1 MDTSHQFDLREW
13 KLTDLESLVF
23 HGISPNISKF
33 MSDAFPDTKEKWEKF
48 LTHVTSNKSLHYRAI
63 DIEGMAVGGIGI
75 SPLQGEKRC
84 NAELGY
90 WLSETYWNRGIITTA
105 VKQILSLAFETYPDL
120 KRIYATP
127 YGNNTTSHKVLI
139 KAGFTLEARFEK
151 IILKNN
157 EFLDEYV
164 FAYRKVEI

>member
-1 MDTSHQFDLREW
+1 MG
-13 KLTDLESLVF
+13 KLLAAL
-23 HGISPNISKF
+23 
-33 MSDAFPDTKEKWEKF
+33 AFPASRRKT
-48 LTHVTSNKSLHYRAI
+48 LQCR
-63 DIEGMAVGGIGI
+63 IGH
-75 SPLQGEKRC
+75 
-84 NAELGY
+84 

>member
-1 MDTSHQFDLREW
+1 MHTSLQFGLREW
-13 KLTDLESLVF
+13 KINDLDSLVL
-23 HGISPNISKF
+23 HGINPNISKF
-33 MSDAFPDTKEKWEKF
+33 MSDAFPDTKEKWERF
-48 LTHVTSNKSLHYRAI
+48 LRNVITDKSLLYRAI
-63 DIEGMAVGGIGI
+63 DIDGKAVGGIGI
-75 SPLQGEKRC
+75 SPHRGEKRC